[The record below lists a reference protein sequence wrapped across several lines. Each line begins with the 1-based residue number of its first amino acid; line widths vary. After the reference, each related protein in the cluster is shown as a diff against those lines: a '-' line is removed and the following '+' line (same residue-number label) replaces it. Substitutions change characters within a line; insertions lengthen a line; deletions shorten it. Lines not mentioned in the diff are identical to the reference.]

1 MKLDNIRI
9 SKSERCDSA
18 GIFKLLEESRGDNLT
33 EEERAKQGFIQGK
46 MSEEMITQF
55 QDDLGVFVAKDDDDI
70 VGVAF
75 ASRAGLVK
83 QGPPLLLVETLFKE
97 RVDLTTENL
106 FLYGPV
112 VVRADYKGKGI
123 LTRLLTFLCSE
134 LHHEF
139 KNGTAFVEEVNQLS
153 LNIHRHYFEKD
164 VTSFMYDNRKY
175 YIFLLDPKTLLQKY
189 KLP

>member
-1 MKLDNIRI
+1 MQLDNIKI
-9 SKSERCDSA
+9 SKSERSDLAS
-18 GIFKLLEESRGDNLT
+18 IVKLLEESRGDNLT

-75 ASRAGLVK
+75 ASRVGLIK
-83 QGPPLLLVETLFKE
+83 QGPPHLLVETLFE
-97 RVDLTTENL
+97 ECVDLTAENM

-123 LTRLLTFLCSE
+123 LTRLLSSLCSE
-134 LHHEF
+134 LHHKF
-139 KNGTAFVEEVNQLS
+139 QKGAAFVEEANQLS
-153 LNIHRHYFEKD
+153 LNIHRHYFEKE

-189 KLP
+189 KLL